1 MAGAVFDAVEGL
13 GVRAP
18 EQNTDMLVLI
28 QDFWLASRL
37 QTGLERVNNNFP
49 AAPQETLLQNICRQL
64 EKKYL
69 QR

>member
-1 MAGAVFDAVEGL
+1 MAGAVFDAAEGL
-13 GVRAP
+13 AVRAP
-18 EQNTDMLVLI
+18 EQNTDMLALI

-49 AAPQETLLQNICRQL
+49 AAPQETVLQNICRQL

>member
-1 MAGAVFDAVEGL
+1 MAGAVFDAAEGL

-49 AAPQETLLQNICRQL
+49 AAPQENLLQNICRQL